1 MKKALL
7 ITFLS
12 MFTTVC
18 LAQES
23 SHLKFKGIPIDG
35 EYKAFAQK
43 LVQKGFSLE
52 DSSEDG
58 ILLTG
63 TFMATPE
70 VMVLIYPDPASKAV
84 SMVSAMIETGNS
96 WAKIESRYYDV
107 INTYK
112 EKYGEPTEHVEEFTA
127 EVYDSN
133 TRRMSL
139 LEDGQCN
146 YKTLWKTEGGSIVI
160 TPTYFNLKYYIVCTY
175 MDEQNVKALRQTII
189 DDI

>member
-1 MKKALL
+1 
-7 ITFLS
+7 
-12 MFTTVC
+12 
-18 LAQES
+18 
-23 SHLKFKGIPIDG
+23 
-35 EYKAFAQK
+35 
-43 LVQKGFSLE
+43 
-52 DSSEDG
+52 
-58 ILLTG
+58 
-63 TFMATPE
+63 
-70 VMVLIYPDPASKAV
+70 
-84 SMVSAMIETGNS
+84 MVSAMIETGNS

-133 TRRMSL
+133 TWRMSR

-160 TPTYFNLKYYIVCTY
+160 TPTYFNFKYYIVCTY